1 MNSLARVERWLSQ
14 ISLRE
19 RALILVALAGV
30 SLAGWDALV
39 LRPHSARSAENR
51 DERGRLESLLS
62 DLGKRRSLIEAAL
75 ASDPNAVRRARVAEL
90 QAQLTDVDAEIR
102 ASASGLIPPAEMTR
116 VLEALLS
123 ARPGLRVL
131 RLEGAPASALV
142 DPDPPPGGAAGPAAQ
157 PIYRHEL
164 HLEIEA
170 SFPETVEFLR
180 AVEALPWKFF
190 WDELRYEV
198 AAYPSA
204 RVALVVHTFSDR
216 EGWVGA

>member
-1 MNSLARVERWLSQ
+1 MNALARVERWLSQ

-30 SLAGWDALV
+30 SLASWDALV
-39 LRPHSARSAENR
+39 LRPHGARSAERR
-51 DERGRLESLLS
+51 DERSRLESLRA
-62 DLGKRRSLIEAAL
+62 DLQERRGLIEAAL
-75 ASDPNAVRRARVAEL
+75 ASDPNAARRARAAEL
-90 QAQLTDVDAEIR
+90 QAQLDGVDAEIR
-102 ASASGLIPPAEMTR
+102 ASASGLIAPAEMTR

-123 ARPGLRVL
+123 ARPALRVL
-131 RLEGAPASALV
+131 RLEGRPAQALV
-142 DPDPPPGGAAGPAAQ
+142 DPAEPPGGAAGPAAQ

-170 SFPETVEFLR
+170 SFAETVEFLH

-190 WDELRYEV
+190 WDELRYDV
-198 AAYPSA
+198 ASYPAA

-216 EGWVGA
+216 ESWVGA